1 MPCADTP
8 LLQQLSNNSAPYR
21 DPLTSLDWSALDT
34 RSYWLPPRAISIC
47 GLPEFATLHDDVK
60 RRLSQYEFISVI
72 LCGLWLESIFIDR
85 LGSSLAGSLS
95 AAERTYL
102 LHEIREEAGHSLMF
116 LKLIEASNL
125 PVPER
130 AWRRPRLTDAAG
142 RLLPVTGP
150 LFWLATAL
158 GEDIPDKFNRYLRQH
173 GSGEVNP
180 LIRQMCALH
189 IVDEAR
195 HVAYAREQL
204 ERYLTRTGSLHRSCL
219 NIALDLLLR
228 QFVLRYYYPP
238 AQFYELAGLTRGAW
252 WRRAARADPR
262 RREFVRERMAPTLRM
277 LEHYGFA
284 VRPY

>member
-1 MPCADTP
+1 M
-8 LLQQLSNNSAPYR
+8 LQQLSNNSAPYR
-21 DPLTSLDWSALDT
+21 DPLTSLDWPALDT

-47 GLPEFATLHDDVK
+47 CLPEFATLNGDVK
-60 RRLSQYEFISVI
+60 RRLSQYEFINVI

-85 LGSSLAGSLS
+85 LGSALAGGLS
-95 AAERTYL
+95 AAERTFL

-116 LKLIEASNL
+116 LKLIEASGL
-125 PVPER
+125 PMPER

-180 LIRQMCALH
+180 LIRQMCTLH

-204 ERYLTRTGSLHRSCL
+204 EMHLTRTGSLHRSCL
-219 NIALDLLLR
+219 NVALNLLLR
-228 QFVLRYYYPP
+228 QFVLRFYCPP

-252 WRRAARADPR
+252 WRRAARANPQ
-262 RREFVRERMAPTLRM
+262 RREFIRERMAPTLRM

-284 VRPY
+284 VRPF